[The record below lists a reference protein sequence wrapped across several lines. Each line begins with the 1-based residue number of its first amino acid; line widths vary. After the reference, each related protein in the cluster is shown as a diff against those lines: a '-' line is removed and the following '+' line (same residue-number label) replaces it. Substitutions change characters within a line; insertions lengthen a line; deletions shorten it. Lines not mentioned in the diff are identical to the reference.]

1 MATLLLV
8 EDDALL
14 TRLYQ
19 KRFTKDGHT
28 VITAK
33 DGEEGL
39 ELIGKEQPDLVLL
52 DIMMP
57 KLSGL
62 EMLERI
68 KANPATRNVPV
79 IILTN
84 LAGEEEQARAFG
96 LGAVAYIVKSSHDPG
111 QISAKVHEILA
122 ASTRDKGLPT
132 AVPLE

>member
-28 VITAK
+28 VITAR

-68 KANPATRNVPV
+68 KANPETRSVPV
-79 IILTN
+79 VVLTN
-84 LAGEEEQARAFG
+84 LAGEEEQARAFE
-96 LGAVAYIVKSSHDPG
+96 LGAVAYIVKSSHDPV
-111 QISAKVHEILA
+111 QIAAKVHEILA
-122 ASTRDKGLPT
+122 ASTRDKGLPA

>member
-1 MATLLLV
+1 
-8 EDDALL
+8 
-14 TRLYQ
+14 
-19 KRFTKDGHT
+19 
-28 VITAK
+28 
-33 DGEEGL
+33 
-39 ELIGKEQPDLVLL
+39 
-52 DIMMP
+52 MMP